1 MLFGYNVGNTRYP
14 VMADDALGDMNDRIQ
29 SRDIPRVYQP
39 FSV

>member
-1 MLFGYNVGNTRYP
+1 MQFGNNVGNTRYP
-14 VMADDALGDMNDRIQ
+14 VMADDALRDMNDRIQ